1 MVGVLGR
8 LRRARRVRWRR
19 LRRLGRARL
28 DWPASLAVREALEE
42 LDEELR
48 RWANRQLP
56 DDHEP
61 FCPVARKDVPPRA
74 DCYCYLAGPRGVVRK
89 LKVKVQDMERHKYRV
104 GEPVRFVFDEM
115 IRKHETTDKGLIVG
129 RSIHRLT
136 GEPEYWVE
144 WQDLGGA
151 KMKHAERE
159 LEIDPEAEG
168 GVEAIERNYGPMRRR
183 LRRLRRWVRS

>member
-1 MVGVLGR
+1 
-8 LRRARRVRWRR
+8 
-19 LRRLGRARL
+19 
-28 DWPASLAVREALEE
+28 
-42 LDEELR
+42 
-48 RWANRQLP
+48 
-56 DDHEP
+56 
-61 FCPVARKDVPPRA
+61 
-74 DCYCYLAGPRGVVRK
+74 
-89 LKVKVQDMERHKYRV
+89 
-104 GEPVRFVFDEM
+104 M